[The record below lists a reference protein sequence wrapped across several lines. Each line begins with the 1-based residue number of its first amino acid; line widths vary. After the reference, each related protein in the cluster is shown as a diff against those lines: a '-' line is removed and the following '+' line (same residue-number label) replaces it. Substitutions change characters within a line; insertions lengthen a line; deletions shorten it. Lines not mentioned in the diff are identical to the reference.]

1 MDEWAKSSSVP
12 IARNTYDGSKDA
24 DVQALMRDQG
34 GKNFTLF
41 IFMSTT
47 DKKVDSTTLVRN

>member
-24 DVQALMRDQG
+24 DVQALI
-34 GKNFTLF
+34 K
-41 IFMSTT
+41 I
-47 DKKVDSTTLVRN
+47 